1 MSEEGPS
8 WEELRRRIPTDLL
21 PRTAEAA
28 ATLGGVR
35 VLAAN
40 DNGRAP
46 KEIRVMF
53 RPTSEPALQS
63 AAEVFLQLLDRSPVS
78 NDN

>member
-8 WEELRRRIPTDLL
+8 WEELRRRIPAELL
-21 PRTAEAA
+21 PRTAEAV
-28 ATLGGVR
+28 ATYGGVR

-53 RPTSEPALQS
+53 KPPTEPALRS

>member
-8 WEELRRRIPTDLL
+8 WEELRRRNPIDLL
-21 PRTAEAA
+21 PRN
-28 ATLGGVR
+28 ATTQATVR

-40 DNGRAP
+40 DNGGTP
-46 KEIRVMF
+46 KQVRVLF
-53 RPTSEPALQS
+53 KPPSEPGLRS
-63 AAEVFLQLLDRSPVS
+63 AAEVFLQLLDRSPMS